1 MQLRSSSVGFTTLTM
16 LVPAIQT
23 PSKRDGL
30 HRSEYASRTSH
41 ITNTTSAPVGPNPL
55 PLTFHAT
62 LPADPDAIYVVG
74 RGDAT
79 RVPDVLRERAT
90 REGIPIMACPAFAA
104 VTTANSENGG
114 GGCERGERCPFAH
127 IAIDVGEGPQ
137 FRKHRA
143 PAGGWPSLAAVPYD
157 RFPPMAASVT
167 ALATNTSGGGD
178 STAGSTAAPAAAV
191 VFPMQAPNAAGQV
204 VETLRPEE
212 CLLTRALEGNTT
224 GTFTHCAHWLLKG
237 SCHYG
242 AACKFVHA
250 ALPSGLARAAI
261 AARAKRRPDGS
272 KTTATLD
279 QANDRRT
286 QDTPAPAR
294 SAPEPPKPVGE

>member
-1 MQLRSSSVGFTTLTM
+1 MNPHDRQPRSDA
-16 LVPAIQT
+16 PA
-23 PSKRDGL
+23 G
-30 HRSEYASRTSH
+30 RSRQA
-41 ITNTTSAPVGPNPL
+41 NPL

-74 RGDAT
+74 RGDAA

-90 REGIPIMACPAFAA
+90 REGVPIMACPAFAA
-104 VTTANSENGG
+104 ATTAHRASGIE

-127 IAIDVGEGPQ
+127 IAIDVGAGPQ
-137 FRKHRA
+137 FRQHRA
-143 PAGGWPSLAAVPYD
+143 PPGGWPSLAAVPYE
-157 RFPPMAASVT
+157 RFPPAHGTT
-167 ALATNTSGGGD
+167 ATVPDAGTTTV
-178 STAGSTAAPAAAV
+178 STFPAV
-191 VFPMQAPNAAGQV
+191 VFPMQAPNAAGRV

-237 SCHYG
+237 SCHHG

-250 ALPSGLARAAI
+250 ALPSELARAAV
-261 AARAKRRPDGS
+261 ATRAKRRPDGGAS
-272 KTTATLD
+272 KSKITATLD
-279 QANDRRT
+279 HRT
-286 QDTPAPAR
+286 QDAPAPGP